1 MVSPWAPALV
11 TAVLYA
17 LFLALRLSQPGMDL
31 SRFVTAGDRFSNPA
45 EVPEPLSVLRNQD
58 GYDGQFYYR
67 LALNPF
73 TAERREFGI
82 ELDSPMYR
90 HQRILYPVLVRA
102 LSGGDPEA
110 ALRWMVGVN
119 FAALCLLGWIG
130 GLLARSAGTS
140 ALWGLVFPFY
150 PGFLLTLS
158 RNLVE
163 IVAACVLLAA
173 LLLLR
178 QRRDVGATV
187 LLALAALAKETTLLV
202 SVALL
207 LLWLVGVASGRG
219 TDARDRPGGVPPSV
233 GWVPI
238 LTYAG
243 WQCLLAVNWEQSVS
257 AVLAGH
263 HHGSGNLGPPF
274 QGLGEFLFA
283 SFAPPRSPRRLVEV
297 FVMLAFAVA
306 VFGHLRR
313 TGAAA
318 HEKLSWALYVGLAC
332 LLTQAVWVED
342 WAFMRALSEGY
353 GLGALV
359 LLQAWPGPARLA
371 LAGAGALWGV
381 IGLSLLTGRL

>member
-1 MVSPWAPALV
+1 MALPWSPALL

-17 LFLALRLSQPGMDL
+17 LFLVLRLCQPGMDL

-45 EVPEPLSVLRNQD
+45 EVPESLSVLRNQD

-67 LALNPF
+67 LALDPF

-82 ELDSPMYR
+82 ELDNPMYR
-90 HQRILYPVLVRA
+90 HQRILYPVLVWA
-102 LSGGDPEA
+102 LSRGDPQA

-130 GLLARSAGTS
+130 GLLARSAGAS
-140 ALWGLVFPFY
+140 ALSGLVFAFY

-163 IVAACVLLAA
+163 IVAACVLFAA

-178 QRRDVGATV
+178 QRRHVGAMV

-207 LLWLVGVASGRG
+207 LLWLVGVAGGRG
-219 TDARDRPGGVPPSV
+219 TEARDRPGSVPPYV
-233 GWVPI
+233 GLVPI
-238 LTYAG
+238 LTYAS
-243 WQCLLAVNWEQSVS
+243 WQCLLAVNWEHSVS
-257 AVLAGH
+257 AVLAGR
-263 HHGSGNLGPPF
+263 HHGSFNLGPPF
-274 QGLGEFLFA
+274 QGLGEFLLA
-283 SFAPPRSPRRLVEV
+283 SFAPPLSFRRLIEV
-297 FVMLAFAVA
+297 FFMLAFTVA

-313 TGAAA
+313 SGAAA

-332 LLTQAVWVED
+332 LLTHAVWVED
-342 WAFMRALSEGY
+342 WAFLRALSEFY

-359 LLQAWPGPARLA
+359 LLQAGPWPARLA

-381 IGLSLLTGRL
+381 LCLLLLTGRL